1 MAVRR
6 QPGALDLP
14 PQQRDRA
21 RAAAVGERSE
31 QPDKQPHP
39 NDVAGPVEAADA
51 DRIHVSGAV
60 HRGAAL
66 GLGEDQ
72 QFAPAD
78 ELPHVGRQ
86 RREVAQPAEDRIA
99 GVGENSE
106 RWARRP
112 HGVAECVVAEAEIG
126 EVIVVEPA
134 QKIDA
139 LGDLSRRQ
147 RRRCGFRLAG
157 NRLQRPAHLL
167 PVRHRAAYVVEDSGE
182 PRRQRLALGSV
193 WLAGDLDLHP
203 GFAKATL
210 RRVERQERA
219 GVVARHRE
227 HRMDRQADLAAALV
241 DRRGHRID
249 EERHV
254 VVDDLDDRVRR
265 GPAVGRARGVVDPQQ
280 RAARPA
286 AGGKAPQRQRRVAQR
301 LGAARRDVA
310 RRHVRVHLGD
320 EAGQQRALGA
330 LRALLGQG
338 LGIAQTLLRCG
349 LDRARHGGP
358 PSRSETRP
366 SAPPRQAVS
375 GRPCGRRSGCRW
387 RKTLE
392 NPRGSADYRR
402 LSPADWGL
410 FLVKR
415 FLSVFRRGVVYWLP
429 LAVLLA
435 ATTAHLVSPELFN
448 RLSLFAFD
456 KYQQLAPRQASPDF
470 PVQIVDIDEHS
481 LKQLGQW
488 PWPRTTLARMLD
500 KLAEAGAAVVAF
512 DVLFTEPDRTSPEM
526 LRSLLTE
533 QGAGAAE
540 AAQVLAS
547 MPDPDA
553 ALAKAMTKVP
563 VVVGFNLTASSG
575 RGNPL
580 AKAGFAVLG
589 AKAEDPWRYVD
600 SFPEAVA
607 ALPELQKSAA
617 GNGFVN
623 EPSDWDNIVRH
634 VPLVFRLANKPV
646 PSLAAEAMR
655 VGFGGRGYL
664 VRYAGAQAEQSFG
677 ENSGLNAV
685 EIPVPAAHTA
695 IRVPVNRAG
704 QVTVYYARRDP
715 RRYISAAD
723 IVAGKFAPERIAD
736 HIVLVGS
743 SAAGL
748 NDLKATPIAPDMPGV
763 EVHAQLIEQILERDF
778 LFRPDWGP
786 GAEIIF
792 ALLSGLLLIAT
803 VPRLGA
809 LLSAELAL
817 IAAIGAVVVSWLAFR
832 NGSFLID
839 PNVLQGGHGHVLP
852 GQQFGQLPADRA
864 APARNPPGIL
874 ALPCA
879 ATCRGAGEKPRETGP
894 RRRDPPDDHHVL
906 RHSRLHDIVGRDELP
921 RFGPADQR
929 VPDADDGNH
938 HGAQR
943 NDR

>member
-1 MAVRR
+1 
-6 QPGALDLP
+6 
-14 PQQRDRA
+14 
-21 RAAAVGERSE
+21 
-31 QPDKQPHP
+31 
-39 NDVAGPVEAADA
+39 
-51 DRIHVSGAV
+51 
-60 HRGAAL
+60 
-66 GLGEDQ
+66 
-72 QFAPAD
+72 
-78 ELPHVGRQ
+78 
-86 RREVAQPAEDRIA
+86 
-99 GVGENSE
+99 
-106 RWARRP
+106 
-112 HGVAECVVAEAEIG
+112 
-126 EVIVVEPA
+126 
-134 QKIDA
+134 
-139 LGDLSRRQ
+139 
-147 RRRCGFRLAG
+147 
-157 NRLQRPAHLL
+157 
-167 PVRHRAAYVVEDSGE
+167 
-182 PRRQRLALGSV
+182 
-193 WLAGDLDLHP
+193 
-203 GFAKATL
+203 
-210 RRVERQERA
+210 
-219 GVVARHRE
+219 
-227 HRMDRQADLAAALV
+227 
-241 DRRGHRID
+241 
-249 EERHV
+249 
-254 VVDDLDDRVRR
+254 
-265 GPAVGRARGVVDPQQ
+265 
-280 RAARPA
+280 
-286 AGGKAPQRQRRVAQR
+286 
-301 LGAARRDVA
+301 
-310 RRHVRVHLGD
+310 
-320 EAGQQRALGA
+320 
-330 LRALLGQG
+330 
-338 LGIAQTLLRCG
+338 
-349 LDRARHGGP
+349 
-358 PSRSETRP
+358 
-366 SAPPRQAVS
+366 
-375 GRPCGRRSGCRW
+375 
-387 RKTLE
+387 
-392 NPRGSADYRR
+392 
-402 LSPADWGL
+402 
-410 FLVKR
+410 VKR

-839 PNVLQGGHGHVLP
+839 PNVLQGGHGHVLLDP
-852 GQQFGQLPADRA
+852 VYPIAVLATVYLVSNLVNYRQTEQRQREIRQAFSLYLAPQLVEELAKNPEKLVLGGEIRLMTIMFCDIRGFTTLSEGMSSHDLGQLINEFLTPMTEIIMAHKGTIDKYIGDCIMAFWNAPLDDPDHAKNAVAAAQEMRRKLVELNAAWAAEGRRSLHVGIGINTGECSVGNFGSHQKFNYSLLGDPVNLASRLEGLTKLYGVDEIIGEETAELLDEPGLIELDLVAVKGKTRA
-864 APARNPPGIL
+864 VRIFTLPPHPVEAQQYLARHA
-874 ALPCA
+874 ALLDA
-879 ATCRGAGEKPRETGP
+879 Y
-894 RRRDPPDDHHVL
+894 RRRDWDAALGLLEDPVLAAEGEMAPVYGLFRERIAQLRVDSPPSDW
-906 RHSRLHDIVGRDELP
+906 
-921 RFGPADQR
+921 
-929 VPDADDGNH
+929 DGVFVAH
-938 HGAQR
+938 EK
-943 NDR
+943 

>member
-1 MAVRR
+1 M
-6 QPGALDLP
+6 
-14 PQQRDRA
+14 
-21 RAAAVGERSE
+21 
-31 QPDKQPHP
+31 KH
-39 NDVAGPVEAADA
+39 
-51 DRIHVSGAV
+51 
-60 HRGAAL
+60 
-66 GLGEDQ
+66 
-72 QFAPAD
+72 
-78 ELPHVGRQ
+78 
-86 RREVAQPAEDRIA
+86 
-99 GVGENSE
+99 
-106 RWARRP
+106 
-112 HGVAECVVAEAEIG
+112 
-126 EVIVVEPA
+126 
-134 QKIDA
+134 
-139 LGDLSRRQ
+139 
-147 RRRCGFRLAG
+147 
-157 NRLQRPAHLL
+157 
-167 PVRHRAAYVVEDSGE
+167 
-182 PRRQRLALGSV
+182 
-193 WLAGDLDLHP
+193 
-203 GFAKATL
+203 
-210 RRVERQERA
+210 
-219 GVVARHRE
+219 
-227 HRMDRQADLAAALV
+227 
-241 DRRGHRID
+241 
-249 EERHV
+249 
-254 VVDDLDDRVRR
+254 
-265 GPAVGRARGVVDPQQ
+265 
-280 RAARPA
+280 
-286 AGGKAPQRQRRVAQR
+286 
-301 LGAARRDVA
+301 
-310 RRHVRVHLGD
+310 
-320 EAGQQRALGA
+320 
-330 LRALLGQG
+330 
-338 LGIAQTLLRCG
+338 
-349 LDRARHGGP
+349 
-358 PSRSETRP
+358 
-366 SAPPRQAVS
+366 
-375 GRPCGRRSGCRW
+375 
-387 RKTLE
+387 
-392 NPRGSADYRR
+392 
-402 LSPADWGL
+402 
-410 FLVKR
+410 

-435 ATTAHLVSPELFN
+435 ATTAHLFSPELFN

-500 KLAEAGAAVVAF
+500 RLAEAGAAVVAF

-533 QGAGAAE
+533 QGTGAAE
-540 AAQVLAS
+540 AERVLAS

-580 AKAGFAVLG
+580 GKAGFAVLG

-634 VPLVFRLANKPV
+634 VPMVFRLANKPV
-646 PSLAAEAMR
+646 PSLASEAMR

-664 VRYAGAQAEQSFG
+664 IRYAGAQAEQSFG
-677 ENSGLNAV
+677 ENTGLNAV

-839 PNVLQGGHGHVLP
+839 PAVLQGGHGHVLLDP
-852 GQQFGQLPADRA
+852 VYPIAVLATVYLVSNLVNYRQTEQRQREIRQAFSLYLAPQLVEELAKNPEKLVLGGEIRLMTIMFCDIRGFTTLSEGMSSHELGQLINEFLTPMTEIIMAHKGTIDKYIGDCIMAFWNAPLDDPDHAKNAVAAAQEMRRKLVELNAAWAAEGRRSLHVGIGINTGECSVGNFGSHQKFNYSLLGDPVNLASRLEGLTKLYGVDEIIGEETAELLDEPGLIELDLVAVKGKTRA
-864 APARNPPGIL
+864 VRIFTLPPHPVEAQQYLARHA
-874 ALPCA
+874 ALLDA
-879 ATCRGAGEKPRETGP
+879 Y
-894 RRRDPPDDHHVL
+894 RRRDWDAALGLLEDPVLAAEGEMAPVYGLFRERIAQLRVDSPPSDW
-906 RHSRLHDIVGRDELP
+906 
-921 RFGPADQR
+921 
-929 VPDADDGNH
+929 DGVFVAH
-938 HGAQR
+938 EK
-943 NDR
+943 